1 MSPDA
6 KIELSETLT
15 NVVENL
21 ACRVAER
28 LQGRITPNHLVPYVP
43 MSLALI
49 KRALES
55 MVDGSSVLSEER
67 DGAAEFV
74 FTAYQDKP
82 EHDGAKERLSFELCV
97 SCGRELVEGRDDSLC
112 TSCGGGMASELTE
125 LAETTGWPAQAVY
138 EHELLYLAAGH
149 DGPVRAEDL
158 AGRSQYTL
166 RNTRRKL
173 DRLSLDGFVRQEL
186 DSEAGAVTYRFPKID
201 YPKDRYRR
209 NMAVVRSHPASVTE
223 EVELKV
229 VRIAIVLGLMV
240 LAAFVAM
247 FAFHLYFP
255 AVVGVLLVAAPVT
268 SVLIWKHRSRPEED

>member
-1 MSPDA
+1 
-6 KIELSETLT
+6 
-15 NVVENL
+15 
-21 ACRVAER
+21 
-28 LQGRITPNHLVPYVP
+28 

-49 KRALES
+49 KRALEA

-67 DGAAEFV
+67 DGATEFV

-82 EHDGAKERLSFELCV
+82 EHDSDDTRRNTRLSFESCV
-97 SCGRELVEGRDDSLC
+97 SCDRELVEGRDDSLC

-158 AGRSQYTL
+158 AGRSRYTL

-186 DSEAGAVTYRFPKID
+186 DSDAGIVTYRFPDID
-201 YPKDRYRR
+201 YSKDRYRR
-209 NMAVVRSHPASVTE
+209 NMAVIRSHPASVTE

-229 VRIAIVLGLMV
+229 VRIAIALGLMV
-240 LAAFVAM
+240 LAAFVLAI
-247 FAFHLYFP
+247 FRVPFP
-255 AVVGVLLVAAPVT
+255 ILVGTLLVAAPVT
-268 SVLIWKHRSRPEED
+268 SILIWRHRSRPEED

>member
-1 MSPDA
+1 MCPDA
-6 KIELSETLT
+6 IIEVSETLT

-21 ACRVAER
+21 ACRVAEGLR
-28 LQGRITPNHLVPYVP
+28 GRITPNHLVPYVP

-49 KRALES
+49 KRALEA

-67 DGAAEFV
+67 DASTEFV
-74 FTAYQDKP
+74 FTAYQDKT
-82 EHDGAKERLSFELCV
+82 EHDKGRARLSFESCV

-112 TSCGGGMASELTE
+112 TLCGGGMAAELTE

-158 AGRSQYTL
+158 AGRSRYTL

-173 DRLSLDGFVRQEL
+173 DRLSLDGFVKQEL
-186 DSEAGAVTYRFPKID
+186 DSDAGVVTYRFPEID
-201 YPKDRYRR
+201 YSKDRYRR

-240 LAAFVAM
+240 LAASVST
-247 FAFHLYFP
+247 FAFRLPFP
-255 AVVGVLLVAAPVT
+255 IVVGALLVAAPVT
-268 SVLIWKHRSRPEED
+268 SILIWKHRSRPEED